1 MSKVFNIESIH
12 QLHKLAGGPPPNHP
26 LFCIHQLEELQALDA
41 TFPEKFTYN
50 FYCAGLKKNLPENI
64 QYGRSQY
71 NFQEGVLGFTAPL
84 QLMSF
89 ERESTENATGWV
101 MFFHEDLMNGTS
113 LKEKIDQYGFFH
125 YNVNEGL
132 SLLPKEE
139 EAIVAIFQN
148 IATEYQR
155 PIDQHS
161 KQVVLSNMELLFTY
175 AERFYTRQF
184 IVSND
189 TNPDVLQRFEQA
201 LRAYF
206 KSDNEVQG
214 LPTVDYFAD
223 KLHLSAN
230 YLSDLLKSLTGKTTL
245 EHIHHQVIEAA
256 KHKILA
262 TNQSMA
268 QIAFD
273 LGFEY
278 PQYFS
283 RLFKNKTGMT
293 PKEFRLSRN

>member
-1 MSKVFNIESIH
+1 MSEIFNIESIH
-12 QLHKLAGGPPPNHP
+12 QLHYLAGGPPPNHP
-26 LFCIHQLEELQALDA
+26 LFCIHQLEALRALDA
-41 TFPEKFTYN
+41 KFPEKFTYN
-50 FYCAGLKKNLPENI
+50 FYCLGLKKNLPENI
-64 QYGRSQY
+64 QYGRTRY
-71 NFQEGVLGFTAPL
+71 DFQEGVLGFTAPR

-89 ERESTENATGWV
+89 ERDITEQATGWV
-101 MFFHEDLMNGTS
+101 MFFHEDLMNGTP

-125 YNVNEGL
+125 YKVDEGL

-139 EAIVAIFQN
+139 EAILAIFQN

-155 PIDQHS
+155 PIDEHS
-161 KQVVLSNMELLFTY
+161 KQVVLSNLELIFTY
-175 AERFYTRQF
+175 AQRFYTRQF

-189 TNPDVLQRFEQA
+189 ANPDILQRFEQSLKTYYHQSHTLPA
-201 LRAYF
+201 LP
-206 KSDNEVQG
+206 SVE
-214 LPTVDYFAD
+214 YFAD
-223 KLHLSAN
+223 QLNLSAN
-230 YLSDLLKSLTGKTTL
+230 YLSDLLKSLTGKSTL
-245 EHIHHQVIEAA
+245 EHIHHQVIEMA

-268 QIAFD
+268 QIAFE

-293 PKEFRLSRN
+293 PKQFRLSSN